1 MATKKKFIG
10 EAAAT
15 EILKKIA
22 DNHEL
27 NLSTRDMAHE
37 ARQGAE
43 AALGLIDDLNTTKGK
58 ANGLATLDSA
68 GKVPEAQVP
77 PCILEFDTKAA
88 FPATGKVNKIYVS
101 KNDNKTWRWNGTA
114 YVEISASI
122 ALGETSS
129 TAYAGNKGKANADAI
144 AAINNS
150 KAKANGLATLDAN
163 GKLSSSQLPL
173 GTTANTA
180 FPGDKGAQ
188 NVEDIT
194 DLNIWKD
201 RASEFINEANQK
213 LLKIGKPDGMATL
226 DSTGKVPEAQV
237 PPCILEFDTK
247 AAFPATGKVNKI
259 YVSKNDNKTWRW
271 NGTAYVEI
279 SASIALGE
287 TSSTAYAGNKGKA
300 NADAIASLNTWKSTA
315 SSDISTLKTWKTSA
329 SSDISTAKTDISSL
343 KTKVS
348 ALEGVTYV
356 EMTAAEIDAI
366 YNELATA

>member
-101 KNDNKTWRWNGTA
+101 KNDNK
-114 YVEISASI
+114 
-122 ALGETSS
+122 
-129 TAYAGNKGKANADAI
+129 
-144 AAINNS
+144 
-150 KAKANGLATLDAN
+150 
-163 GKLSSSQLPL
+163 
-173 GTTANTA
+173 
-180 FPGDKGAQ
+180 
-188 NVEDIT
+188 
-194 DLNIWKD
+194 
-201 RASEFINEANQK
+201 
-213 LLKIGKPDGMATL
+213 M
-226 DSTGKVPEAQV
+226 
-237 PPCILEFDTK
+237 
-247 AAFPATGKVNKI
+247 
-259 YVSKNDNKTWRW
+259 WRW